1 VANAKN
7 VAKNKVVSRS
17 LIKDLFYFN
26 NFNIYF
32 LGISILATFHLYSID
47 MTIFTVSDFLA
58 HINDTLSRA
67 WNVSEL
73 CVEGEVSDFRVSQG
87 QWVNFSLKDDN
98 GLVPIFM
105 TVWNLRVPIEDGMR
119 VQVYGMPRIYPKFGK
134 FSLSAERVEL
144 VGEGALK
151 KALAAL
157 KLKLEKEGL
166 FDPAR
171 KRQLVTIPNRI
182 ALIASRE
189 SAAYGDFVRII
200 NERWRGLEIDLY
212 HVKVQGAGA
221 AEDIVK
227 AIKQANQNHKD
238 YDALVLTRGG
248 GSLEELMSFNDEQV
262 VRAIFASKIPTLV
275 GIGHER
281 DISLAEEAADVRG
294 STPTDCAR
302 RLVPDRQ
309 DFLRNLSY
317 QSSAIEKNINNLI
330 ESWQRSL
337 GQAIQAPSNWLAQ
350 QKQFLLHSTSKLDAN
365 MAQWFKAL
373 HEKHRSLV
381 RLLASLDPK
390 GVLARGYT
398 MLCDARGRALTSIS
412 SLAIGSTVTAVM
424 RDGEGDLL
432 VKQIRTDDLSEQQ
445 KLL

>member
-1 VANAKN
+1 
-7 VAKNKVVSRS
+7 
-17 LIKDLFYFN
+17 
-26 NFNIYF
+26 
-32 LGISILATFHLYSID
+32 

-58 HINDTLSRA
+58 HVNDTLSRS

-87 QWVNFSLKDDN
+87 QWVNFSLKDEN

-105 TVWNLRVPIEDGMR
+105 TVWNLRIPLEDGMR

-157 KLKLEKEGL
+157 KLKLEKEGI
-166 FDPAR
+166 FDPTR
-171 KRQLVTIPNRI
+171 KRQLPAIPNRI
-182 ALIASRE
+182 ALVASRE

-200 NERWRGLEIDLY
+200 NERWRGLEVDLY
-212 HVKVQGAGA
+212 HVKVQGAGS
-221 AEDIVK
+221 AEDIVRT
-227 AIKQANQNHKD
+227 IKQANQNYKD

-248 GSLEELMSFNDEQV
+248 GSLEDLMSFNDEQV

-281 DISLAEEAADVRG
+281 DITLAEEAADVRG

-302 RLVPDRQ
+302 RLVPDRH
-309 DFLRNLSY
+309 DFLRSLSH
-317 QSSAIEKNINNLI
+317 QSATIEKSMRDSIDALNRALT
-330 ESWQRSL
+330 QSL
-337 GQAIQAPSNWLAQ
+337 LAPGNWLAQ
-350 QKQFLLHSTSKLDAN
+350 QKQYLEQSTSKLDVN

-398 MLCDARGRALTSIS
+398 MLCDARGRALTSVT
-412 SLAIGSTVTAVM
+412 SLKIGSSVTAVM
-424 RDGEGDLL
+424 RDGEGELT
-432 VKQIRTDDLSEQQ
+432 VKTIKNGQSEVQQ